1 MTVAEL
7 IEVLSLLNP
16 EAIVVTHDE
25 SGDLSNRAVVEANS
39 ECTVWDSVDGWMFGV
54 EAVSITNY

>member
-16 EAIVVTHDE
+16 EATVVTHDE
-25 SGDLSNRAVVEANS
+25 SGDLNRRVIVEAVS
-39 ECTVWDSVDGWMFGV
+39 DAKVWDMVDGWISGIDV
-54 EAVSITNY
+54 VSITNY

>member
-25 SGDLSNRAVVEANS
+25 SGDLNTRAVVESCS
-39 ECTVWDSVDGWMFGV
+39 EATVWDSVDGWMFCV
-54 EAVSITNY
+54 DAVSITNY